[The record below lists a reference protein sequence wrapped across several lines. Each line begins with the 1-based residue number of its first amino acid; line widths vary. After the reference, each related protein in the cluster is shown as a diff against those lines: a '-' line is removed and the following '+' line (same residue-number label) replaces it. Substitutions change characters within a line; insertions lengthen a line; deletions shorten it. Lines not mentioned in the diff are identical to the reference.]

1 MHQIR
6 SGGSAAAAVLAGSL
20 VAFPLLDVLRL
31 LQRTDHT
38 GQLQVMGDG
47 VEAQLWVDDGDLLE
61 RRAAAADR
69 LFGLACLDDAWFTVT
84 ATLPP
89 AAASDRTAGI
99 ERVPL
104 GPLIERV
111 EPLVE
116 EWRSLVHALPFD
128 AIARMAPSTPG
139 PEVQIRADQWH
150 VLSLIGAGR
159 RVHELV
165 DVSDAPPVGTLRIV
179 RELAQAELVSVTL
192 PGDPRS
198 VAATGALRDAG
209 GDSGEHVAV
218 AAPDGGARRP
228 TSTTKAGAAKPSGGT
243 AGSAPA
249 APAAT
254 AAPAAPAATPDPS
267 TATAAAT
274 ATAATPDPSTASAAA
289 TTAADADG
297 TPTREP
303 SGRGAGTEPAVV
315 GSSARATSRS
325 GAVPGGV
332 SADGRV
338 GVGAGGR
345 TAGAARHRPV
355 RTVAPAPGDDGDL
368 TSAGSG
374 VAAEGPPAEWEPQL
388 MARSASPRPLTSRTT
403 ATSTVVP
410 ADRRRRTPSG
420 TAEPGTLR
428 LPAIRA
434 RHVPA
439 VFMPPPLTPE
449 RWAEVRHDDR
459 GARRTDPDSS
469 LTATVIGPSAAGPGV
484 ATAIATAVETSDP
497 TPGPARAAPMPAV
510 EQQTP
515 ARVAASAAR
524 HEGA

>member
-6 SGGSAAAAVLAGSL
+6 SGGSAAAVLAGSL

-31 LQRTDHT
+31 LQHTDHT

-47 VEAQLWVDDGDLLE
+47 VEARLWVDDGDLLE
-61 RRAAAADR
+61 RRATAADR

-84 ATLPP
+84 AALPP
-89 AAASDRTAGI
+89 AAASDRSAGI

-116 EWRSLVHALPFD
+116 EWRSLVQALPFD

-179 RELAQAELVSVTL
+179 RELAQAELISVTL
-192 PGDPRS
+192 PGDQGS
-198 VAATGALRDAG
+198 VAPNGPLRDTE
-209 GDSGEHVAV
+209 GDTDEHAAV
-218 AAPDGGARRP
+218 AA
-228 TSTTKAGAAKPSGGT
+228 

-249 APAAT
+249 ATAGPAGPAGPAAT
-254 AAPAAPAATPDPS
+254 AA
-267 TATAAAT
+267 TAAA
-274 ATAATPDPSTASAAA
+274 AG
-289 TTAADADG
+289 DG
-297 TPTREP
+297 AEGMATREP
-303 SGRGAGTEPAVV
+303 SRHGAGTEPPVV
-315 GSSARATSRS
+315 GSRTRATSRS
-325 GAVPGGV
+325 GAAPGDV
-332 SADGRV
+332 SADGRA
-338 GVGAGGR
+338 GAGTNGR
-345 TAGAARHRPV
+345 TAGTARHRQV

-368 TSAGSG
+368 TSGGSG
-374 VAAEGPPAEWEPQL
+374 IAAEGPPAEWEPQL
-388 MARSASPRPLTSRTT
+388 MARTASPRPLTSRTT

-410 ADRRRRTPSG
+410 ADRRRRTPSA
-420 TAEPGTLR
+420 TAERSTLR

-459 GARRTDPDSS
+459 GAGRTDADSDSS
-469 LTATVIGPSAAGPGV
+469 LSTTVIGSTAPGPGTTTIASAV
-484 ATAIATAVETSDP
+484 ATSDP

-515 ARVAASAAR
+515 ARVVVGAVG